1 MIDASLDKVD
11 EDEFS
16 DVVQWM
22 EEFEVMSLKE
32 HEGMVGLVSSSL
44 SRISMLEGI
53 LMKWKK
59 SSLAIDR

>member
-1 MIDASLDKVD
+1 MDASSD
-11 EDEFS
+11 EVEEDVFS

-32 HEGMVGLVSSSL
+32 CEGMEGLVSSSL
-44 SRISMLEGI
+44 SRIFMLEGI

-59 SSLAIDR
+59 SSLSMDK